1 MFYSGGGIG
10 HSKRVEPEPLEEPV
24 KEISILTKEI
34 RQVSREVNKSIR
46 EANRARSREQS
57 RIEGKARKEA
67 AIAEIK
73 RVGAVLRSVETD
85 LANVISETE
94 KKNAEINAE
103 TQRRI
108 KKAQE
113 VLKKAGKKSKKFR
126 KSRKQ
131 RKSKKFRKSRKQRK

>member
-85 LANVISETE
+85 LANVIRETE

-103 TQRRI
+103 TQRLI

-113 VLKKAGKKSKKFR
+113 VLKKAGKKSKKFK

-131 RKSKKFRKSRKQRK
+131 RKSRKSKNY

>member
-1 MFYSGGGIG
+1 MLYSGGGIG

-73 RVGAVLRSVETD
+73 RVGAVLRSVETN

-94 KKNAEINAE
+94 KTNAEINAE

-113 VLKKAGKKSKKFR
+113 LLKKAGKKSKKFK

-131 RKSKKFRKSRKQRK
+131 RKSRKSKNY